1 MGQIT
6 DAMAFSA
13 TIMAVAVLMV
23 ILAVG
28 MGWASRTHTA
38 RNTVRLKLLTRQLT
52 GECEGL
58 AEELGKLQTANRQL
72 DAEDKALATEATQL
86 RKACA
91 VAAQDTFQVVHELG
105 APTGGNRRLDVEI
118 VISAAA
124 LNEGP
129 AAAQVD
135 PRVWAWKNVAQIW
148 APGPTEALH
157 MAARAFPSRY
167 GYVVTK
173 VLTPG
178 YQNLAG
184 AMAALDGS
192 GEGGGA

>member
-1 MGQIT
+1 MGHIT

-13 TIMAVAVLMV
+13 TIMLVAVLMV

-28 MGWASRTHTA
+28 MGWAARTHTA
-38 RNTVRLKLLTRQLT
+38 RHTVRLKLLTRQLT
-52 GECEGL
+52 GECETL
-58 AEELGKLQTANRQL
+58 AEELGKVQASNRQL
-72 DAEDKALATEATQL
+72 DAEDKALATEAMQL

-135 PRVWAWKNVAQIW
+135 PRMWAWKNVAHIW

-167 GYVVTK
+167 GYVVTR

-178 YQNLAG
+178 YQSLPGTVVG
-184 AMAALDGS
+184 AE
-192 GEGGGA
+192 EGGA